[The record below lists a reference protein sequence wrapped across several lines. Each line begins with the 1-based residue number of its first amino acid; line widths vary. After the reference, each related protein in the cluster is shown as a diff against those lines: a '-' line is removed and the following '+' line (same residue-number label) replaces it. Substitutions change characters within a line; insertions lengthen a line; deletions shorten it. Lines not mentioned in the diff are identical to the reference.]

1 VRGKSFN
8 LPEQAAVLLQQAFE
22 ALSKASSDPMKL
34 LEGFQAKGK
43 GAAMLES
50 VEDVSKLAIMADGV
64 ESSRQGQLVRKAVV
78 SHHTTSVAK
87 LKAMRL
93 RNVMKECFVVSVR
106 AWIMFR

>member
-22 ALSKASSDPMKL
+22 ASSDPMKL
-34 LEGFQAKGK
+34 LEGFAKGK
-43 GAAMLES
+43 GAALLES
-50 VEDVSKLAIMADGV
+50 VEDVSKPAIMADGV

-87 LKAMRL
+87 LKAM
-93 RNVMKECFVVSVR
+93 
-106 AWIMFR
+106 